1 MKPIASLLLVLLS
14 LSGGATLA
22 QGQGPPSD
30 DEAAIRS
37 LEERVRSDV
46 LNQDTLALMSVWSEH
61 FVVNA
66 PANRVAPDR
75 RAVFDLIR
83 QGMIHYSSFEA
94 TIEHIRVDGD
104 LAIVMGA
111 ETVRPIGKSPLAGQ
125 TVKRRFTHLWRKDAG
140 SWRLIARHANVIP
153 SRGKAVRR

>member
-1 MKPIASLLLVLLS
+1 MMRTSASLLLVFLTF
-14 LSGGATLA
+14 GGAKLAFA
-22 QGQGPPSD
+22 QGSVSD
-30 DEAAIRS
+30 EEAAIRS

-46 LNQDTLALMSVWSEH
+46 LNRDTLALMSVWSEH

-66 PANRVAPDR
+66 PANRVAPNR

-111 ETVRPIGKSPLAGQ
+111 ETVRPIGKAPLAGQ
-125 TVKRRFTHLWRKDAG
+125 TVKRRFTHLWQKQGG
-140 SWRLIARHANVIP
+140 SWRLIARHANIIP
-153 SRGKAVRR
+153 SR